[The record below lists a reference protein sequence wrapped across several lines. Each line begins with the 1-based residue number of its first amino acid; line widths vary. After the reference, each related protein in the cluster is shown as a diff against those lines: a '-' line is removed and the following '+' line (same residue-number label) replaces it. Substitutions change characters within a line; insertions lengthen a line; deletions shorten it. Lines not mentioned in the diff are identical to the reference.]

1 MKHEKVRLLCIVLS
15 TCFLFLKT
23 LLARKD
29 WADII
34 LRIAL
39 CKIFAKLYCYSLGKI
54 VWPIWFSSNNS
65 LWLNYA
71 KEVCLWLQLIQ
82 NKLKTF
88 LLTIRIAVVFNF
100 VTRKKGG
107 DFWPFCTLNW
117 NAHFFRQKKCDI
129 FADPTI
135 RQLFVMSSKLHVLY
149 GSFYLQSTY
158 LFIHSDSETVTYAS
172 NPVKNAYNLLHFF
185 NGKAVIW
192 IVWLTFSQATIIV
205 GTSPS
210 FIDPSEYTRIAK
222 SVPTWRLVGFFHCQ
236 KADRT
241 L

>member
-1 MKHEKVRLLCIVLS
+1 MIEKRDLKRLPILISQNETRKSAAAVYCT

-71 KEVCLWLQLIQ
+71 KEVCLWLELIQ

-100 VTRKKGG
+100 VTRKKG
-107 DFWPFCTLNW
+107 
-117 NAHFFRQKKCDI
+117 AI
-129 FADPTI
+129 FDLSVPWTETHTFSAK
-135 RQLFVMSSKLHVLY
+135 RNV
-149 GSFYLQSTY
+149 TY
-158 LFIHSDSETVTYAS
+158 LLTRLLGNYLSCHQNCTSFTDLSIYNQPTY
-172 NPVKNAYNLLHFF
+172 
-185 NGKAVIW
+185 
-192 IVWLTFSQATIIV
+192 
-205 GTSPS
+205 S
-210 FIDPSEYTRIAK
+210 FIQIPKQLRMHPIQSKMRIICYNF
-222 SVPTWRLVGFFHCQ
+222 SMERQ
-236 KADRT
+236 
-241 L
+241 

>member
-71 KEVCLWLQLIQ
+71 KEVCLWSQLIQ

-88 LLTIRIAVVFNF
+88 LLTIRVAVVFNF
-100 VTRKKGG
+100 VTRKRGRRMIRGIAIFDLSVPWTETHTFSAKRNVTYLLTRLLGNYLSCHQN
-107 DFWPFCTLNW
+107 CTSL
-117 NAHFFRQKKCDI
+117 RI
-129 FADPTI
+129 F
-135 RQLFVMSSKLHVLY
+135 L
-149 GSFYLQSTY
+149 STY
-158 LFIHSDSETVTYAS
+158 
-172 NPVKNAYNLLHFF
+172 
-185 NGKAVIW
+185 
-192 IVWLTFSQATIIV
+192 SQ
-205 GTSPS
+205 P
-210 FIDPSEYTRIAK
+210 
-222 SVPTWRLVGFFHCQ
+222 
-236 KADRT
+236 
-241 L
+241 